1 MDFKLNLES
10 PIPLHAQIED
20 YLRKLIAQDDYKNGE
35 KLLPKEVMLSKR
47 LGVSRN
53 TIRQAINKLVIE
65 GHIERK
71 KGVGTRVVR
80 KRIST
85 RLDKWTSFTKEMR
98 NQGIDVVNYMVKTSN
113 VYPDNQVSASL
124 SINPDK
130 KVLKLEKIRGSK
142 DAKYLYSVSYFHP
155 RTEVSSDDNFDVPL
169 YDLLEKDHDI
179 IVATSKERLSAV
191 KADDE
196 VCSLLEV
203 EEGTPVL
210 KRERLVT
217 DLGNRPVEYNLVYYR
232 TEFFTYDINIKRDF
246 DSK

>member
-20 YLRKLIAQDDYKNGE
+20 YLRKLIVQDDYKNGE
-35 KLLPKEVMLSKR
+35 KLLPKEVMFSKS
-47 LGVSRN
+47 LWVSRN

-65 GHIERK
+65 GHLERK
-71 KGVGTRVVR
+71 KGVGTKVVK

-85 RLDKWTSFTKEMR
+85 RLDKWTSFTKEMK
-98 NQGIDVVNYMVKTSN
+98 NQGIDVVNYMIKTSI
-113 VYPDNQVSASL
+113 VYPDNRVRAAL
-124 SINPDK
+124 SISPDK

-142 DAKYLYSVSYFHP
+142 DAKFLYSVSYFHP
-155 RTEVSSDDNFDVPL
+155 RTEISTDDNFNIPL
-169 YDLLEKDHDI
+169 YDLLENEHDVV
-179 IVATSKERLSAV
+179 VATSKERLSAI

-196 VCSLLEV
+196 LCSLLET
-203 EEGTPVL
+203 ENGAPLL

-217 DLGNRPVEYNLVYYR
+217 DLGNRPAEYNLVYYR
-232 TEFFTYDINIKRDF
+232 TEFFTYDIDIKRDF

>member
-10 PIPLHAQIED
+10 PVPLHAQIED
-20 YLRKLIAQDDYKNGE
+20 HLRKLIARDEYKNGE
-35 KLLPKEVMLSKR
+35 KLLPKEVTLSKR

-71 KGVGTRVVR
+71 KGVGTKVVK

-85 RLDKWTSFTKEMR
+85 RLDKWISFTKEMR
-98 NQGIDVVNYMVKTSN
+98 DKGIDVINYLVKTTM
-113 VYPDNQVSASL
+113 VYPDSFVCKSL
-124 SINPDK
+124 AISPDK
-130 KVLKLEKIRGSK
+130 KIVKLEKIRGSK
-142 DAKYLYSVSYFHP
+142 EAKYLYSVSYFHP
-155 RTEVSSDDNFDVPL
+155 RTELSIDEDFNVPL

-191 KADDE
+191 SADE
-196 VCSLLEV
+196 LLCSHLEI
-203 EEGTPVL
+203 EEGEPVL

-217 DLGNRPVEYNLVYYR
+217 DVGDRPIEYNLVYYR
-232 TEFFTYDINIKRDF
+232 TEYFTYDINIKRDF
-246 DSK
+246 NS